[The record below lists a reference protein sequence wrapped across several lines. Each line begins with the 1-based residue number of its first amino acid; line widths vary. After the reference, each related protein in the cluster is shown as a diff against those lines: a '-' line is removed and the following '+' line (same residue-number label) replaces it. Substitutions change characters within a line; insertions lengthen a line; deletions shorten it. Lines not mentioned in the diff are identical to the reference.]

1 MFSLR
6 GYSIVN
12 TIADSD
18 YVNLFDLTY
27 DAINAIEKKDLFEKN
42 LSETVKSII
51 VVKNVN
57 KILENTI
64 VNLGKTIKSIGKNV
78 KITGVANEIPG

>member
-1 MFSLR
+1 M
-6 GYSIVN
+6 V
-12 TIADSD
+12 D
-18 YVNLFDLTY
+18 
-27 DAINAIEKKDLFEKN
+27 

-78 KITGVANEIPG
+78 KISGVANEISSQDLEEK